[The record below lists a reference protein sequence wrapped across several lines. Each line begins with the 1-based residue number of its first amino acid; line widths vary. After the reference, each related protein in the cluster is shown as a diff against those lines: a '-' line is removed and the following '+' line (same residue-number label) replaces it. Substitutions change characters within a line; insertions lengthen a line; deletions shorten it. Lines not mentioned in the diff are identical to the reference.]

1 MSTVIQIKRSS
12 SGLAPNTSVLAEAE
26 LAYSQDASQNGAN
39 AILYIESI
47 DSGAS
52 PVIHKIGGKYYT
64 DIVDTATATNT
75 ADKLVKR
82 DGAGGF
88 AGNLYGT
95 ANTAVS
101 IASPFVSNVI
111 PGTGI
116 TVTGTHTTT
125 AANLTVNLASTAVSP
140 GSYGGASQI
149 PTIIVDQQG
158 RITFAANNSAAA
170 SSFTIRG
177 NSGTDTFNTGDTMD
191 ILGVAPG
198 ISTAVT
204 DNTISITN
212 TGVTNVAA
220 TANHITVSAGTGN
233 VTLSLPNTGVSA
245 TTYGGSTQIPV
256 ITFDAQG
263 RATSATNTSI
273 STSFT
278 LAGNSGTDTFNAGD
292 TLRILGDAPGISTA
306 ATDNT
311 ITVTNTGV
319 TSLASAGHGIV
330 LSGATGNITAT
341 FTGVGSITG
350 TSNEVEVSAATGN
363 ITIGLPNDVTIGN
376 NLTVTG
382 DLYVLGTTTSIN
394 TATVNIEDPLVKFGN
409 ANPTDVMDIGFY
421 GEYTSSGLKYAG
433 LFRDASDSG
442 TFKLFTD
449 LTTDPTTN
457 LVNEANFTLGTLKTN
472 VTGGNVTS
480 LVNAIA
486 VDSGGTGRKTL
497 TANTV
502 LYGDGTNAVAL
513 ASGSS
518 GQVLQ
523 IGTDGMVKF
532 GSIDGGTY

>member
-12 SGLAPNTSVLAEAE
+12 SGLAPNTTVLAEAE

-39 AILYIESI
+39 AILYIESV

-64 DIVDTATATNT
+64 DIVDTATASNT
-75 ADKLVKR
+75 AEKLVKR

-125 AANLTVNLASTAVSP
+125 AANLTVNLASTSVSP
-140 GSYGGASQI
+140 GTYGGASQI

-177 NSGTDTFNTGDTMD
+177 NSGTDTFNTGDVMD

-263 RATSATNTSI
+263 RATSATNTAI

-292 TLRILGDAPGISTA
+292 TLRILGAAPGISTA

-350 TSNEVEVSAATGN
+350 TANEVDVSAATGN

-486 VDSGGTGRKTL
+486 VNSGGTGRKTL
-497 TANTV
+497 TANAV
-502 LYGDGTNAVAL
+502 LYGDGTNDVAL

-518 GQVLQ
+518 GQILQ

-532 GSIDGGTY
+532 SSIDGGTY

>member
-1 MSTVIQIKRSS
+1 MSTIIQIKRSS
-12 SGLAPNTSVLAEAE
+12 SGLAPNTSVLVEAE

-39 AILYIESI
+39 AILYIESV
-47 DSGAS
+47 DSGAN

-64 DIVDTATATNT
+64 DIVDTATASNT
-75 ADKLVKR
+75 ANKLVKR

-125 AANLTVNLASTAVSP
+125 SANLTVNLASTAVTP
-140 GSYGGASQI
+140 GSYGGASSI

-158 RITFAANNSAAA
+158 RITFAGNAAAAA

-212 TGVTNVAA
+212 TGVTGFAA
-220 TANHITVSAGTGN
+220 GAGLSTSAASGNITV
-233 VTLSLPNTGVSA
+233 V
-245 TTYGGSTQIPV
+245 
-256 ITFDAQG
+256 
-263 RATSATNTSI
+263 
-273 STSFT
+273 
-278 LAGNSGTDTFNAGD
+278 
-292 TLRILGDAPGISTA
+292 
-306 ATDNT
+306 
-311 ITVTNTGV
+311 NTGV
-319 TSLASAGHGIV
+319 TSLSSAGHGIL
-330 LSGATGNITAT
+330 LSGTTGNITAT

-350 TSNEVEVSAATGN
+350 TANEVDVTASTGN

-382 DLYVLGTTTSIN
+382 DLLVLGTATTIN

-421 GEYTSSGLKYAG
+421 GEYNNFGLKFAG

-472 VTGGNVTS
+472 ITAGNVTN

-486 VDSGGTGRKTL
+486 VNSGGTGRKTL
-497 TANTV
+497 TANAV
-502 LYGDGTNAVAL
+502 IYGDGTNAVAL
-513 ASGSS
+513 ASGSA

-532 GSIDGGTY
+532 GVIDGGTY